1 MYQKDV
7 NQTSPIR
14 ILEES
19 IHGGLGK
26 GNLGLVM
33 ARAGVGKTAC
43 LVQIALD
50 DLLRERP
57 VLHVSLDQTMDHVQ
71 SWYDA
76 LFEDLAIES
85 DLEDTEGA
93 RQMVQRHRVIAAFKD
108 HDLWPDRLEKTVAMF
123 SQHMQF
129 RPAAILVDGYP
140 WTSHSQTENA
150 AMIGA
155 FKAYAKLLGAELWMS
170 ARPRTAPRRPAITRP
185 GGLPPPFD
193 AYEELI
199 DVAHLPRAAAATTSP
214 CGCSRTTATSSRPTP
229 ACTCIPTRCAWW
241 RTGARD
247 DAAARAA
254 TPARARALR
263 LPNTA
268 YTLLSGGARGAEAEF
283 GACAETWGLTEL
295 NFSFDG
301 RAPERSRGLVNLT
314 EDELAQGAV
323 SQVYLSPRC
332 TARYPDTPAFRKM
345 LQTIWHQ
352 VSTAGQVFAV
362 GVVQPDGTVRGGTGW
377 AVELA
382 RHWHKPV
389 FVYDQER
396 KAWFAWRDTEW
407 IAAQGA
413 GGIGAA
419 LLRHRHARPERR
431 RTPRHPRAVRAL
443 VRRQA
448 GLELSAAEIGRD
460 GHRTLSRCACPG
472 RFAGSCP
479 RCPSSRARPAAW
491 PSP

>member
-1 MYQKDV
+1 MYRKEV

-50 DLLRERP
+50 DLLREKP

-76 LFEDLAIES
+76 LFEDLAH
-85 DLEDTEGA
+85 DTDMDDAEMA
-93 RQMVQRHRVIAAFKD
+93 RQMVHRHRVIATFKD

-123 SQHMQF
+123 SQHLQF

-140 WTSHSQTENA
+140 WTSHSQSENA

-170 ARPRTAPRRPAITRP
+170 AQTHRRATGDHPTR
-185 GGLPPPFD
+185 LVPPYD

-199 DVAHLPRAAAATTSP
+199 DVAIFLEPHGGDVAVRLLKDHGDVEPPDISLHLHPDTLRLVVDRPREGAAV
-214 CGCSRTTATSSRPTP
+214 SRTRP
-229 ACTCIPTRCAWW
+229 
-241 RTGARD
+241 
-247 DAAARAA
+247 
-254 TPARARALR
+254 R
-263 LPNTA
+263 LPNSS

-283 GACAETWGLTEL
+283 GACAEAWSITEL

-314 EDELAQGAV
+314 EEELAQGAV
-323 SQVYLSPRC
+323 SQVYLQSKMHR
-332 TARYPDTPAFRKM
+332 AYPETPSFRRM

-352 VSTAGQVFAV
+352 VSTAGQVFAI
-362 GVVQPDGTVRGGTGW
+362 GVIQDDGTVRGGTGW

-389 FVYDQER
+389 FVFDQER
-396 KAWFAWRDTEW
+396 KGWFVWKDGGW
-407 IAAQGA
+407 AADKA
-413 GGIGAA
+413 
-419 LLRHRHARPERR
+419 PVVTERR
-431 RTPRHPRAVRAL
+431 FCGTGTRELGDEGRRAIREL
-443 VRRQA
+443 YRRSF
-448 GLELSAAEIGRD
+448 GDKPTWAA
-460 GHRTLSRCACPG
+460 
-472 RFAGSCP
+472 
-479 RCPSSRARPAAW
+479 
-491 PSP
+491 

>member
-1 MYQKDV
+1 MYRKDV

-50 DLLRERP
+50 DLLREKP
-57 VLHVSLDQTMDHVQ
+57 VLHVSLDQTMDHVR

-85 DLEDTEGA
+85 DLDDTEGA
-93 RQMVQRHRVIAAFKD
+93 REMVQRHRVIATFKD

-140 WTSHSQTENA
+140 WTSHSQSENA

-170 ARPRTAPRRPAITRP
+170 AQTHRRATGDHPTR
-185 GGLPPPFD
+185 LVPPYD

-199 DVAHLPRAAAATTSP
+199 DVAIFLEPQGKDVAVRLLKDHGDVEPPDTSLHLHPDTLRLVAKRRE
-214 CGCSRTTATSSRPTP
+214 G
-229 ACTCIPTRCAWW
+229 
-241 RTGARD
+241 
-247 DAAARAA
+247 DAAPR
-254 TPARARALR
+254 TARARALQ

-323 SQVYLSPRC
+323 SQVYLQSKMHR
-332 TARYPDTPAFRKM
+332 AYPETSSFRKM

-362 GVVQPDGTVRGGTGW
+362 GVLQEDGTVRGGTGW

-396 KAWFAWRDTEW
+396 KGWFAWRDTEW
-407 IAAQGA
+407 VQDAA
-413 GGIGAA
+413 
-419 LLRHRHARPERR
+419 PVVSERR
-431 RTPRHPRAVRAL
+431 FCGTGTRDLSDDGRRAIR
-443 VRRQA
+443 
-448 GLELSAAEIGRD
+448 ELYQRSFGD
-460 GHRTLSRCACPG
+460 K
-472 RFAGSCP
+472 
-479 RCPSSRARPAAW
+479 PAWA
-491 PSP
+491 

>member
-1 MYQKDV
+1 MYRKEV

-50 DLLRERP
+50 DLLREKP

-76 LFEDLAIES
+76 LFEDLAVQT
-85 DLEDTEGA
+85 DLDDAELS

-123 SQHMQF
+123 SQHLQF

-170 ARPRTAPRRPAITRP
+170 AQTHRSTTGDHPTR
-185 GGLPPPFD
+185 LVPPYD
-193 AYEELI
+193 AYEALI
-199 DVAHLPRAAAATTSP
+199 DVAIFLEPHGHDIAVRLLKDHGDVEPPDTSLQLHPDTLSLRPRAGEA
-214 CGCSRTTATSSRPTP
+214 G
-229 ACTCIPTRCAWW
+229 
-241 RTGARD
+241 GG
-247 DAAARAA
+247 AARA
-254 TPARARALR
+254 RSLR
-263 LPNTA
+263 LPNATF
-268 YTLLSGGARGAEAEF
+268 TLLSGGARGSEAEF
-283 GACAETWGLTEL
+283 GACAEAWGLSEL
-295 NFSFDG
+295 NFSHEG

-323 SQVYLSPRC
+323 SQVYLQSKMQR
-332 TARYPDTPAFRKM
+332 AYPETPSFRKV

-362 GVVQPDGTVRGGTGW
+362 GVIQEDGTVRGGTGW

-389 FVYDQER
+389 FVYDQQR
-396 KAWFAWRDTEW
+396 KGWFAW
-407 IAAQGA
+407 QG
-413 GGIGAA
+413 GAWA
-419 LLRHRHARPERR
+419 PERNPLITER
-431 RTPRHPRAVRAL
+431 RFCGTGTRELGDDGRRA
-443 VRRQA
+443 
-448 GLELSAAEIGRD
+448 IRD
-460 GHRTLSRCACPG
+460 LFQRSFGDR
-472 RFAGSCP
+472 
-479 RCPSSRARPAAW
+479 PSWS
-491 PSP
+491 

>member
-1 MYQKDV
+1 MYRKDV

-50 DLLRERP
+50 DLLREKP
-57 VLHVSLDQTMDHVQ
+57 VLHVSLDQTMDHVR

-85 DLEDTEGA
+85 DLDDTEGA
-93 RQMVQRHRVIAAFKD
+93 REMVQRHRVIATFKD

-140 WTSHSQTENA
+140 WTSHSQSENA

-170 ARPRTAPRRPAITRP
+170 AQTHRRATGDHPTR
-185 GGLPPPFD
+185 LVPPYD

-199 DVAHLPRAAAATTSP
+199 DVAIFLEPHGNDVAVRLLKDHGDVEPPDTSLHLHPDTLRLVAE
-214 CGCSRTTATSSRPTP
+214 RR
-229 ACTCIPTRCAWW
+229 
-241 RTGARD
+241 GA
-247 DAAARAA
+247 DAARVA
-254 TPARARALR
+254 TPARARLR

-283 GACAETWGLTEL
+283 GTCAETWGLTEL

-301 RAPERSRGLVNLT
+301 RAPERSRGLVHLT

-323 SQVYLSPRC
+323 SQVYLQSKMHR
-332 TARYPDTPAFRKM
+332 AYPETSSFRKV

-362 GVVQPDGTVRGGTGW
+362 GVLQPDATVRGGTGW

-382 RHWHKPV
+382 RHWRKPV

-396 KAWFAWRDTEW
+396 KSWFAWRETEW
-407 IAAQGA
+407 VQID
-413 GGIGAA
+413 
-419 LLRHRHARPERR
+419 PPVVSERR
-431 RTPRHPRAVRAL
+431 FCGTGTRDLSDDGRRAIR
-443 VRRQA
+443 
-448 GLELSAAEIGRD
+448 ELYERSFGD
-460 GHRTLSRCACPG
+460 KPG
-472 RFAGSCP
+472 WA
-479 RCPSSRARPAAW
+479 
-491 PSP
+491 

>member
-1 MYQKDV
+1 MYRKEV

-50 DLLRERP
+50 DLLREKP
-57 VLHVSLDQTMDHVQ
+57 VLHVSLDQTMDHVR

-76 LFEDLAIES
+76 LFEDLVVEA
-85 DLEDTEGA
+85 DLDDADLA
-93 RQMVQRHRVIAAFKD
+93 RETVQRHRVIAAFKD

-123 SQHMQF
+123 SQHLQF

-140 WTSHSQTENA
+140 WTSHSQSENA

-170 ARPRTAPRRPAITRP
+170 AQTHRRATGDHPTR
-185 GGLPPPFD
+185 LVPPYD

-199 DVAHLPRAAAATTSP
+199 DVAIFLEPEGNDIAVRLLKDHGDAEPPDTSLYLHP
-214 CGCSRTTATSSRPTP
+214 DTLRLVAEK
-229 ACTCIPTRCAWW
+229 
-241 RTGARD
+241 ARQG
-247 DAAARAA
+247 AAARAQ
-254 TPARARALR
+254 RLRALR
-263 LPNTA
+263 LPNPA
-268 YTLLSGGARGAEAEF
+268 YTLLSGGARGAESEF
-283 GACAETWGLTEL
+283 GACAEAWGLSEL

-301 RAPERSRGLVNLT
+301 RSPERTRGLVNLT
-314 EDELAQGAV
+314 DEELAQGAV
-323 SQVYLSPRC
+323 SQVYIQSKMHR
-332 TARYPDTPAFRKM
+332 AYPETPTFRKI

-362 GVVQPDGTVRGGTGW
+362 CVIQEDGTVRGGTGW

-396 KAWFAWRDTEW
+396 KGWFAWTE
-407 IAAQGA
+407 
-413 GGIGAA
+413 GGWVADKA
-419 LLRHRHARPERR
+419 PVVSERR
-431 RTPRHPRAVRAL
+431 FCGTGTR
-443 VRRQA
+443 
-448 GLELSAAEIGRD
+448 ELSDDGRRAIAELY
-460 GHRTLSRCACPG
+460 HRSFG
-472 RFAGSCP
+472 E
-479 RCPSSRARPAAW
+479 RPAWA
-491 PSP
+491 S

>member
-1 MYQKDV
+1 MYRKDV

-50 DLLRERP
+50 DLLREKP
-57 VLHVSLDQTMDHVQ
+57 VLHVSLDQTMDHVR

-76 LFEDLAIES
+76 LFEDLAIDA
-85 DLEDTEGA
+85 DLDDADGA

-140 WTSHSQTENA
+140 WTSHSQSENA

-170 ARPRTAPRRPAITRP
+170 AQTHRSATGDHPTR
-185 GGLPPPFD
+185 LVPPYD

-199 DVAHLPRAAAATTSP
+199 DVAIFLEPHGNDIAVRLLKDHGDVEPPDISLHLHPDTLRLVAERRE
-214 CGCSRTTATSSRPTP
+214 G
-229 ACTCIPTRCAWW
+229 
-241 RTGARD
+241 
-247 DAAARAA
+247 DAAARA
-254 TPARARALR
+254 ARARALR

-268 YTLLSGGARGAEAEF
+268 HTLLSGGARGAEAEF
-283 GACAETWGLTEL
+283 GVCAETWGLTEL
-295 NFSFDG
+295 NFSFEG

-323 SQVYLSPRC
+323 SQVYLQSKMHR
-332 TARYPDTPAFRKM
+332 AYPETPSFRKM

-362 GVVQPDGTVRGGTGW
+362 GVLQQDGTVRGGTGW

-396 KAWFAWRDTEW
+396 KGWFAWRDTEW
-407 IAAQGA
+407 KQIQA
-413 GGIGAA
+413 
-419 LLRHRHARPERR
+419 PVVSERR
-431 RTPRHPRAVRAL
+431 FCGTGTRDLSDDGRRAIR
-443 VRRQA
+443 
-448 GLELSAAEIGRD
+448 ELYQRSFGEKPTWA
-460 GHRTLSRCACPG
+460 
-472 RFAGSCP
+472 
-479 RCPSSRARPAAW
+479 
-491 PSP
+491 

>member
-1 MYQKDV
+1 MYRKDV

-50 DLLRERP
+50 DLLREKP
-57 VLHVSLDQTMDHVQ
+57 VLHVSLDQTMDHVR

-85 DLEDTEGA
+85 DLDDTEGA
-93 RQMVQRHRVIAAFKD
+93 RQMVQRHRVIATFKD

-140 WTSHSQTENA
+140 WTSHSQSENA

-170 ARPRTAPRRPAITRP
+170 AQTHRRATGDHPTR
-185 GGLPPPFD
+185 LVPPYD

-199 DVAHLPRAAAATTSP
+199 DVAIFLEPHGHDVAVRLLKDHGDVEPSDTSLYLHP
-214 CGCSRTTATSSRPTP
+214 DTLRLVAERRQG
-229 ACTCIPTRCAWW
+229 
-241 RTGARD
+241 

-254 TPARARALR
+254 APARHRALQ

-323 SQVYLSPRC
+323 SQVYLTSKMHR
-332 TARYPDTPAFRKM
+332 AYPETPSFRKM

-362 GVVQPDGTVRGGTGW
+362 GVLQQDGTVRGGTGW

-396 KAWFAWRDTEW
+396 RSWFAWRDTEW
-407 IAAQGA
+407 VQVAE
-413 GGIGAA
+413 
-419 LLRHRHARPERR
+419 PVVSERR
-431 RTPRHPRAVRAL
+431 FCGTGTRDLSDDGRRAIH
-443 VRRQA
+443 
-448 GLELSAAEIGRD
+448 ELYERSFGDKPTWA
-460 GHRTLSRCACPG
+460 
-472 RFAGSCP
+472 
-479 RCPSSRARPAAW
+479 
-491 PSP
+491 

>member
-1 MYQKDV
+1 MYRKEV

-76 LFEDLAIES
+76 LFEDLAIEC
-85 DLEDTEGA
+85 DLDDADLA
-93 RQMVQRHRVIAAFKD
+93 RQMVQRGRVIAAFKD

-123 SQHMQF
+123 SQHLQF

-140 WTSHSQTENA
+140 WTNHSQTENA

-170 ARPRTAPRRPAITRP
+170 AQTHRRTTGDHPTR
-185 GGLPPPFD
+185 LVPPYD

-199 DVAHLPRAAAATTSP
+199 DVAIFLEPHGHDVAVRLLKDHGDVEPPDTRLHLHPDTLRLVERREEGDVQA
-214 CGCSRTTATSSRPTP
+214 
-229 ACTCIPTRCAWW
+229 
-241 RTGARD
+241 
-247 DAAARAA
+247 
-254 TPARARALR
+254 PARPGAEPLAKSVR
-263 LPNTA
+263 LPNSA

-283 GACAETWGLTEL
+283 GTCAQAWGLTEL
-295 NFSFDG
+295 NFSFEG
-301 RAPERSRGLVNLT
+301 RSPERTRGLVNLT
-314 EDELAQGAV
+314 EEELAQGAV
-323 SQVYLSPRC
+323 SQVYLQSKMHRS
-332 TARYPDTPAFRKM
+332 YPETPTFRKI

-362 GVVQPDGTVRGGTGW
+362 GVIQEDGTIRGGTGW

-382 RHWHKPV
+382 RNWHKPLY
-389 FVYDQER
+389 VYDQER
-396 KAWFAWRDTEW
+396 RGWFAWQDGAWTPHATPIVTERRFC
-407 IAAQGA
+407 GA
-413 GGIGAA
+413 GTRQLGDEG
-419 LLRHRHARPERR
+419 RR
-431 RTPRHPRAVRAL
+431 AIR
-443 VRRQA
+443 
-448 GLELSAAEIGRD
+448 ELFQRSFGE
-460 GHRTLSRCACPG
+460 
-472 RFAGSCP
+472 
-479 RCPSSRARPAAW
+479 RPAWA
-491 PSP
+491 S

>member
-1 MYQKDV
+1 MYRKEV

-50 DLLRERP
+50 DLLREKP

-76 LFEDLAIES
+76 LFEDMAVHT
-85 DLEDTEGA
+85 DLDDAEVS

-123 SQHMQF
+123 SQHLQF

-170 ARPRTAPRRPAITRP
+170 AQTHRSATGDHPTR
-185 GGLPPPFD
+185 LVPPYD
-193 AYEELI
+193 AYEALI
-199 DVAHLPRAAAATTSP
+199 DVAIFLEPHGHDIAVRLLKDHGDVEPPDTSLHLHPDTLSLRVARPRDGEA
-214 CGCSRTTATSSRPTP
+214 
-229 ACTCIPTRCAWW
+229 
-241 RTGARD
+241 GA
-247 DAAARAA
+247 
-254 TPARARALR
+254 ARARAAVR
-263 LPNTA
+263 LPNAA

-283 GACAETWGLTEL
+283 GACAEAWGLSEL
-295 NFSFDG
+295 NFSFEG
-301 RAPERSRGLVNLT
+301 RAPDRARGLVNLT
-314 EDELAQGAV
+314 EEELAQGAV
-323 SQVYLSPRC
+323 SQMYLQSKMQR
-332 TARYPDTPAFRKM
+332 AYPETPAFRKM

-362 GVVQPDGTVRGGTGW
+362 GVIQEDGTVRGGTGW

-396 KAWFAWRDTEW
+396 RGWFAWRDGAW
-407 IAAQGA
+407 AAERA
-413 GGIGAA
+413 PVIG
-419 LLRHRHARPERR
+419 ERR
-431 RTPRHPRAVRAL
+431 FCGTGTRDLGDDGRRA
-443 VRRQA
+443 
-448 GLELSAAEIGRD
+448 IRD
-460 GHRTLSRCACPG
+460 LYQRSFGD
-472 RFAGSCP
+472 
-479 RCPSSRARPAAW
+479 RPTW
-491 PSP
+491 S

>member
-1 MYQKDV
+1 
-7 NQTSPIR
+7 
-14 ILEES
+14 
-19 IHGGLGK
+19 
-26 GNLGLVM
+26 
-33 ARAGVGKTAC
+33 
-43 LVQIALD
+43 
-50 DLLRERP
+50 
-57 VLHVSLDQTMDHVQ
+57 
-71 SWYDA
+71 
-76 LFEDLAIES
+76 
-85 DLEDTEGA
+85 
-93 RQMVQRHRVIAAFKD
+93 
-108 HDLWPDRLEKTVAMF
+108 VAMF

-140 WTSHSQTENA
+140 WTSHSQSENA

-170 ARPRTAPRRPAITRP
+170 AQTHRRATGDHPTR
-185 GGLPPPFD
+185 LVPPYD

-199 DVAHLPRAAAATTSP
+199 DVAIFLEPQGKDVAVRLLKDHGDVEPPDTSLHLHPDTLRLVAKRRE
-214 CGCSRTTATSSRPTP
+214 G
-229 ACTCIPTRCAWW
+229 
-241 RTGARD
+241 

-254 TPARARALR
+254 RPRALQ

-295 NFSFDG
+295 NFSYDG

-323 SQVYLSPRC
+323 SQVYLQSKMHR
-332 TARYPDTPAFRKM
+332 AYPETPSFRKM

-362 GVVQPDGTVRGGTGW
+362 GVLQEDGTVRGGTGW

-396 KAWFAWRDTEW
+396 KSWFAWRDTEW
-407 IAAQGA
+407 VQAAA
-413 GGIGAA
+413 
-419 LLRHRHARPERR
+419 PVVSERR
-431 RTPRHPRAVRAL
+431 FCGTGTRDLSDDGRRAIR
-443 VRRQA
+443 
-448 GLELSAAEIGRD
+448 ELYERSFGD
-460 GHRTLSRCACPG
+460 K
-472 RFAGSCP
+472 
-479 RCPSSRARPAAW
+479 PAWA
-491 PSP
+491 